1 MPIGCKWSPE
11 VRRKWRHCGSVVV
24 TSSDRAGGRWVPV
37 VPRSGWTTKTTPTN
51 LRISA
56 ATFYG
61 LIRSTAITRKII
73 SSPPRGVSRYWWWWW
88 VTACDMR
95 QAPVWLA
102 ELLLNNNSGELV
114 PVADCSDSK
123 WAAQPRWICPYR
135 REFVCDSLWSC
146 CPQLPS
152 LQIVLIRCFD
162 EKSEMIMAYFRQVN
176 LIKRNSDRLKQ
187 SQQWSWNLQ

>member
-1 MPIGCKWSPE
+1 
-11 VRRKWRHCGSVVV
+11 VVAGSTSEV
-24 TSSDRAGGRWVPV
+24 TSLRQRGCDVIGQSW
-37 VPRSGWTTKTTPTN
+37 RSVGTGSAAQRLNNENNTVSTN

-152 LQIVLIRCFD
+152 LQIVLIRCLD